1 MVKFGSLLAV
11 SLALGGTVEAID
23 SVWTPGTTANWNL
36 STNWTPN
43 HVPNSASDT
52 ATFNQSTPS
61 TTLSLASNS
70 TINALTFN
78 TTIPY
83 TISDVSETLSFNG
96 PAPSIKVLSGNHT
109 LNLGMH
115 LLFDTTL
122 NVNSGSSITF
132 GTNTQFPTSQSLII
146 SGDGNI
152 FFQPSTFPY
161 LLTNLILN
169 GGNTVNA
176 NTNTQ
181 PTAFSQIII
190 NSGNLENT
198 SVSFFG
204 TQAALFIINGG
215 EITNRGTIGSSVSA
229 EAIMNGGILNNLDGG
244 LAFPDA
250 ALVTIN
256 GGTIFMSNS
265 SAALAPS
272 GGGTKFVMNGGTI
285 FSSNNTLIAENS
297 IFEMNGGTI
306 FIDSGSLAGLGP
318 TATING
324 GTIYSNNGTFAFL
337 SSPLTINGG
346 TFYNQNGSFLFPL
359 NVAMNG
365 GLLVNSATISTSS
378 ITLNGGTLTNAGTIS
393 VTNAF
398 TQGSGGTYITEVAS
412 TTSFGSLSANT
423 LSLNGTFG
431 AGALP
436 GFNVVPGQSFVIITA
451 PGGYTGRFSEAIS
464 VNLPDLLPV
473 LTYGP
478 TTISLSFS
486 PTLFSYP
493 NIGEA
498 LFASV
503 NHINLGL
510 SRRMDRLHGFMN
522 RPNTTPAISYLVE
535 PNELLASASPD
546 ILAWGTHSNPERE
559 QKREQVK
566 QAVASPET
574 IRKLNIY
581 AGPLG
586 SLGTVSSKEEQVGY
600 HYSSVGGL
608 IGADY
613 AFKKVGLGVLVD
625 YEFIDADLRRHWGD
639 FDVNQIHG
647 SVYATY
653 VPFQE
658 FAINSIIGGSY
669 DWYHIDRKTG
679 LKQNRVKAKGSPN
692 GAEFDALLG
701 VEYTRAIR
709 NTQIMPYV
717 SGQYIFAHID
727 SYHEHGAGL
736 FNLDV
741 SSQKAKSFRS
751 MLGMRV
757 NHNWKQTN
765 FSFKPELNMA
775 WQREFLDKNHSIT
788 VSPLQIVGP
797 SNSVTLVKSG
807 RNTGLVGL
815 NLLFTFFDRYGFE
828 VNYDYEWNKRFQ
840 DHFFFAGFNIRF

>member
-11 SLALGGTVEAID
+11 SLLLASTVEAVD
-23 SVWTPGTTANWNL
+23 SIWTPGTTTNWNL

-43 HVPNSASDT
+43 HIPNAASDT

-61 TTLSLASNS
+61 TTISLASNS
-70 TINALTFN
+70 TINSLTFN
-78 TTIPY
+78 TTTPY
-83 TISDVSETLSFNG
+83 TISDATETLSFSG
-96 PAPSIKVLSGNHT
+96 SAPSINVLSGNHT
-109 LNLGMH
+109 LNIGMH
-115 LLFDTTL
+115 LLFDTAL
-122 NVNSGSSITF
+122 DVNPGSSITF
-132 GTNTQFPTSQSLII
+132 GANTQFPTSQSLII

-152 FFQPSTFPY
+152 FFQPSTSPY
-161 LLTNLILN
+161 LLTNLIFN
-169 GGNTVNA
+169 GGNTTNT

-190 NSGNLENT
+190 NSGKVENT
-198 SVSFFG
+198 LAGFFG
-204 TQAALFIINGG
+204 NNAALFIMNGG
-215 EITNRGTIGSSVSA
+215 EVINRGTLGSFVSA
-229 EAIMNGGILNNLDGG
+229 EAIINGGVLYNLDGG

-265 SAALAPS
+265 SAALASS
-272 GGGTKFVMNGGTI
+272 GGGTKLVMNGGTI
-285 FSSNNTLIAENS
+285 FSSNNTLIAQDS
-297 IFEMNGGTI
+297 IFEMNGGVI
-306 FIDSGSLAGLGP
+306 YIDQGIMAGLGP
-318 TATING
+318 EATING

-346 TFYNQNGSFLFPL
+346 AFYNQSASFLFPL
-359 NVAMNG
+359 TTSING
-365 GLLVNSATISTSS
+365 GLLVNSATFSTNS
-378 ITLNGGTLTNAGTIS
+378 ITLNGGTLDNAGTIS

-398 TQGSGGTYITEVAS
+398 IQGGSGTYITEVGS

-436 GFNVVPGQSFVIITA
+436 GFNVEPGQAFVIITA
-451 PGGYTGRFSEAIS
+451 PGGYTGRFSEAVSI
-464 VNLPDLLPV
+464 NLPDLLPV
-473 LTYGP
+473 LTYGA
-478 TTISLSFS
+478 TEISLSFS

-503 NHINLGL
+503 NHVNIGL

-522 RPNTTPAISYLVE
+522 RPSTNPAISYLAE
-535 PNELLASASPD
+535 PSELLASAAPD
-546 ILAWGTHSNPERE
+546 ILAWGNRFNPEVE
-559 QKREQVK
+559 QKREEVK
-566 QAVASPET
+566 QAVTSPEQ
-574 IRKLNIY
+574 IRKLNVY

-586 SLGTVSSKEEQVGY
+586 SLGTVSSKGEQVGY
-600 HYSSVGGL
+600 SYTSVGGL
-608 IGADY
+608 IGVDY
-613 AFKKVGLGVLVD
+613 AFNKVGLGVLVD

-647 SVYATY
+647 SIYATY
-653 VPFQE
+653 APFQE

-679 LKQNRVKAKGSPN
+679 LLQNRVKAKGSPN

-701 VEYTRAIR
+701 AEYTRTMR
-709 NTQIMPYV
+709 NTQVMPYV
-717 SGQYIFAHID
+717 NAQYIFAHID

-741 SSQKAKSFRS
+741 SSQKAKSLRS

-765 FSFKPELNMA
+765 FSFKPELNVA